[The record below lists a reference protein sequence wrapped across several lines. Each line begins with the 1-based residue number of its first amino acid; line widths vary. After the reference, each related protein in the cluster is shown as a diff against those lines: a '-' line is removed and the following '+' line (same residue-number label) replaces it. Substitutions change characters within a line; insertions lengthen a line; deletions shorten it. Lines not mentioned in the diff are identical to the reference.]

1 MSATNRISHTASRI
15 LTGGSASIG
24 YGFETAF
31 NTVQATIDK
40 TFGLNAKVTSLTLNT
55 SQVSLNKLGQVEP
68 TKFVFG
74 QQQGSLGVSFVLDD
88 TESHKIFRC
97 LYENS
102 GSNAQTSSPYNYPTA
117 LGENSTGVKSP
128 ATITTRIQ
136 VLNKGAA
143 DSSGLMLTRSLTGCT
158 VNSMTINTSIGEV
171 VNCALEMAFAE
182 ESTATVE
189 TAGTNFIDHAAIN
202 STVMTPYTFAHGEV
216 QVGTGALSG
225 SDSTLVKV
233 FDVQDVDVSFATS
246 AELLYELG
254 SHYAQNSFRKVFDI
268 GGRFKTTFKDSAL
281 LQYVIDQSI
290 PTLETEVL
298 PVASNQTTGVG
309 LSLTFE
315 NAAANKSITIQFQG
329 VSLTDHS
336 TSGLEPNEVLYED
349 VSFKAKSSRII
360 VDSSA

>member
-15 LTGGSASIG
+15 LTGGSVSIG

-31 NTVQATIDK
+31 NTVQAAIDK

-55 SQVSLNKLGQVEP
+55 SQTSLNKLGQVEP

-74 QQQGSLGVSFVLDD
+74 QQSGSLGISFVLDD
-88 TESHKIFRC
+88 TESHRIFRC

-102 GSNAQTSSPYNYPTA
+102 GSNAQTVSPYNYPTA

-136 VLNKGAA
+136 VLNHGAA
-143 DSSGLMLTRSLTGCT
+143 DNSGLMLTRTLKGCT
-158 VNSMTINTSIGEV
+158 VNSMSLNTSIGEV
-171 VNCALEMAFAE
+171 VNGTIDMVFAE
-182 ESTATVE
+182 ESTASVE

-202 STVMTPYTFAHGEV
+202 TTVMTPYTFAHGEV
-216 QVGTGALSG
+216 KVGTGALSG
-225 SDSTLVKV
+225 TDSTLVKI
-233 FDVQDVDVSFATS
+233 FDIQDIDVSFATS
-246 AELLYELG
+246 AELLYALG

-290 PTLETEVL
+290 KALETEVL
-298 PVASNQTTGVG
+298 PVASKQTSGVG

-315 NAAANKSITIQFQG
+315 SGNKSITIQFQG
-329 VSLTDHS
+329 VSITDHS
-336 TSGLEPNEVLYED
+336 VSGLEPNEVLYEE
-349 VSFKAKSSRII
+349 VNFKAKSSRII
-360 VDSSA
+360 VDSTA

>member
-1 MSATNRISHTASRI
+1 MTNRVSSTSSNI
-15 LTGGSASIG
+15 LTGGSVSVG
-24 YGFETAF
+24 YGYESAF

-88 TESHKIFRC
+88 TESHRIFRC

-102 GSNAQTSSPYNYPTA
+102 GSTAQTQGGTSFAYPTA

-128 ATITTRIQ
+128 ASITTRIQ
-136 VLNKGAA
+136 VLTSGTV
-143 DSSGLMLTRSLTGCT
+143 SSGLMQTRSLTGCT
-158 VNSMTINTSIGEV
+158 VNNMSLNTSIGEV
-171 VNCALEMAFAE
+171 VNCTVDMVFAE
-182 ESTATVE
+182 ESTATIE
-189 TAGTNFIDHAAIN
+189 TAATNFDTQTEIN
-202 STVMTPYTFAHGEV
+202 SVVMTPYTFAHGEV
-216 QVGTGALSG
+216 KVGTGASG
-225 SDSTLVKV
+225 ALVKV
-233 FDVQDVDVSFATS
+233 FDVQDIDVSFATS
-246 AELLYELG
+246 AELLYALG

-290 PTLETEVL
+290 LTLETETL
-298 PVASNQTTGVG
+298 TGTAGVG
-309 LSLTFE
+309 LSLTFT
-315 NAAANKSITIQFQG
+315 NAAANKSITIEFQG

-349 VSFKAKSSRII
+349 VSFKAKSSRIT
-360 VDSSA
+360 VDSS